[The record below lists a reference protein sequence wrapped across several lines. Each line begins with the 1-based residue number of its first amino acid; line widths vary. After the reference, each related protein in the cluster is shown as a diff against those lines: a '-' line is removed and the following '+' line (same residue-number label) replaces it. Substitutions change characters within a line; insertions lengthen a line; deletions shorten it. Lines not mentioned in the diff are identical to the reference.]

1 MIQVRVTKKT
11 SVRCCWLA
19 EHWAEPGDTQ
29 ESKQV
34 HTSKFAILF
43 GCYSIIHEKYVIKK
57 CEVNICLIIELY

>member
-19 EHWAEPGDTQ
+19 EHWVEPGDTQ

-57 CEVNICLIIELY
+57 CAVNICLFIKLY